1 MFKVQS
7 ATADRFSIK
16 NKEGKMSAVTTSRSM
31 TTDLATRDRFD
42 LTKTYTNFLPDPD
55 KILIENEYDYE
66 IYRDLLLDP
75 HLMATIQQRK
85 MQVMQLEYEVQSS
98 EAQSVKRIAQGKIQ
112 KELEELFE
120 EIDFNDLISEIMDAI
135 FFGYSVV
142 ELTWKKDGKLLR
154 PDKIV
159 GKPQEWFIFDKYN
172 ELRLRKYKHGFYLFE
187 EGEKLPPYKFVLTQ
201 HKPTFTNPYG
211 EKILSRCYWPVTL
224 KKGGIEYWQL
234 MMERYG
240 MPYLMGRYPNTFTA
254 TQKTEF
260 LDQLKQMVVDNITIF
275 DEALGI
281 ELKESP
287 QFDIG
292 QLYENLVKFHNRE
305 VSKAVLTVTL
315 TTEIEKTG
323 SYKAGEVHKEMLQFL
338 GESDRKLVES
348 SLNKIIDYYCELNYG
363 NIERPKIK
371 LLDKEKVIDE
381 SAERDKALTEMGV
394 KFTKEYFMKRYKLA
408 ESDFTINV

>member
-1 MFKVQS
+1 M
-7 ATADRFSIK
+7 AAI
-16 NKEGKMSAVTTSRSM
+16 TSRSI
-31 TTDLATRDRFD
+31 TSDIATRDRFA
-42 LTKTYTNFLPDPD
+42 TAPHYNNFLPDPD

-66 IYRDLLLDP
+66 IYRDLLMDP

-85 MQVMQLEYEVQSS
+85 MQVMQLEYEIEQSA
-98 EAQSVKRIAQGKIQ
+98 EGKGQSVIT
-112 KELEELFE
+112 KELENVFE
-120 EIDFNDLISEIMDAI
+120 NLDLNYIISEIMDAI
-135 FFGYSVV
+135 FFGYSVI
-142 ELTWKKDGKLLR
+142 ELTWMKDGKKLL
-154 PDKIV
+154 PDKIL

-172 ELRLRKYKHGFYLFE
+172 ELRLRKYKHGFYLYE

-240 MPYLMGRYPNTFTA
+240 MPYLIGRYPNTFTA

-292 QLYENLVKFHNRE
+292 QLYENLVKYHNRE
-305 VSKAVLTVTL
+305 ISKAVLTVTL

-363 NIERPKIK
+363 NIDRPKIK
-371 LLDKEKVIDE
+371 LLDKEKVIEE
-381 SAERDKALTEMGV
+381 SVDRDKVLSDMGV
-394 KFTKEYFMKRYKLA
+394 KFSKEYFMKRYKLA
-408 ESDFTINV
+408 ENDFSLNV

>member
-1 MFKVQS
+1 MG
-7 ATADRFSIK
+7 ATIS
-16 NKEGKMSAVTTSRSM
+16 SRAM
-31 TTDLATRDRFD
+31 TIDLATRDRFD

-55 KILIENEYDYE
+55 KILIQNEYDYE

-75 HLMATIQQRK
+75 HLMAAIQQRK
-85 MQVMQLEYEVQSS
+85 MQVVQLEYEVQSS
-98 EAQSVKRIAQGKIQ
+98 EAQSGKGKVQSDKRIAQDKLK
-112 KELEELFE
+112 KELEKIFT
-120 EIDFNDLISEIMDAI
+120 EIDFNELVSEIMDAI

-142 ELTWKKDGKLLR
+142 ELTWKKDGKLLV
-154 PDKIV
+154 PDKIT
-159 GKPQEWFIFDKYN
+159 GKPQEWFIFDKKN

-224 KKGGIEYWQL
+224 KKGGVEYWQL

-240 MPYLMGRYPNTFTA
+240 MPYLIGRYPNTFSSI
-254 TQKTEF
+254 QKTEF

-287 QFDIG
+287 QFDVG
-292 QLYENLVKFHNRE
+292 QLYENLVRFHNKE
-305 VSKAVLTVTL
+305 ISKAVLTVTL
-315 TTEIEKTG
+315 TTEIEGVG
-323 SYKAGEVHKEMLQFL
+323 SYKASEIHKEMLQFL

-363 NIERPKIK
+363 EVERPKIK
-371 LLDKEKVIDE
+371 LIDKEKVIEE
-381 SAERDKALTEMGV
+381 SADRDKVLTDMGV
-394 KFTKEYFMKRYKLA
+394 KFSKEYFMKRYKL
-408 ESDFTINV
+408 SKNDFSLNV

>member
-1 MFKVQS
+1 M
-7 ATADRFSIK
+7 AAI
-16 NKEGKMSAVTTSRSM
+16 TSKKTM
-31 TTDLATRDRFD
+31 TSDLATRDRFD

-98 EAQSVKRIAQGKIQ
+98 EAQSGKRIEQGKLQ
-112 KELEELFE
+112 KELEQVFE
-120 EIDFNDLISEIMDAI
+120 SFDMNDLISEIMDAI

-142 ELTWKKDGKLLR
+142 ELTWKKDGKLLI

-172 ELRLRKYKHGFYLFE
+172 ELRLRKYKHGFYLYE

-240 MPYLMGRYPNTFTA
+240 MPYLIGRYPNTFTA

-292 QLYENLVKFHNRE
+292 QLYENLVKYHNRE
-305 VSKAVLTVTL
+305 ISKAVLTVTL

-371 LLDKEKVIDE
+371 LLDKEKVIEE
-381 SAERDKALTEMGV
+381 SVDRDKVLSDMGV
-394 KFTKEYFMKRYKLA
+394 KFSKEYFIKRYKLA
-408 ESDFTINV
+408 EGDFNLID

>member
-1 MFKVQS
+1 MS
-7 ATADRFSIK
+7 TLATSKSI
-16 NKEGKMSAVTTSRSM
+16 TS
-31 TTDLATRDRFD
+31 DIATRDRFS
-42 LTKTYTNFLPDPD
+42 TAPQAYNFLPDPD
-55 KILIENEYDYE
+55 KILIENDYDYE

-85 MQVMQLEYEVQSS
+85 MQVMQLEWEVQ
-98 EAQSVKRIAQGKIQ
+98 AQGKLQ
-112 KELEELFE
+112 KELEQVFE
-120 EIDFNDLISEIMDAI
+120 DIDFNDLVSEIMDAI

-142 ELTWKKDGKLLR
+142 ELTWKKDGKILR
-154 PDKIV
+154 PDKIT

-172 ELRLRKYKHGFYLFE
+172 ELRLRKYKHGFYLYE
-187 EGEKLPPYKFVLTQ
+187 EGEKLPPYKFILTQ

-224 KKGGIEYWQL
+224 KKGGVEYWQL

-240 MPYLMGRYPNTFTA
+240 MPYLIGRYPNTFTA

-260 LDQLKQMVVDNITIF
+260 LDQLKKMVVDNITIF

-315 TTEIEKTG
+315 TTEVEKTG
-323 SYKAGEVHKEMLQFL
+323 SYKAAEIHKEMLQFL
-338 GESDRKLVES
+338 GETDRILVES

-363 NIERPKIK
+363 SIERPKIK
-371 LLDKEKVIDE
+371 LLDKEKVIEE
-381 SAERDKALTEMGV
+381 SADRDKTLTDMGV
-394 KFTKEYFMKRYKLA
+394 KFSKEYFMKRYKLA
-408 ESDFTINV
+408 ENDFNLE

>member
-1 MFKVQS
+1 M
-7 ATADRFSIK
+7 ATI
-16 NKEGKMSAVTTSRSM
+16 TTSKAI

-42 LTKTYTNFLPDPD
+42 LASTYSNILPDPD
-55 KILIENEYDYE
+55 KILVENEYDYE

-85 MQVMQLEYEVQSS
+85 MQVMQLEWEIESESKIKSEIEEV
-98 EAQSVKRIAQGKIQ
+98 
-112 KELEELFE
+112 FE
-120 EIDFNDLISEIMDAI
+120 GLDFNDLVSQIMDAI

-142 ELTWKKDGKLLR
+142 ELTWKKDGKFLR
-154 PDKIV
+154 PDKIT
-159 GKPQEWFIFDKYN
+159 GKPQEWFIFDRYN

-187 EGEKLPPYKFVLTQ
+187 EGEKLPPYKFILTQ

-240 MPYLMGRYPNTFTA
+240 MPYLIGRYPNTFTA
-254 TQKTEF
+254 LQKTEF
-260 LDQLKQMVVDNITIF
+260 LEQLKQMVVDNITIF

-323 SYKAGEVHKEMLQFL
+323 SYKAGEVHKEMLEFL

-371 LLDKEKVIDE
+371 LLDKEKVIEE
-381 SAERDKALTEMGV
+381 SVDRDKVLSDMGV
-394 KFTKEYFMKRYKLA
+394 KFSKEYFMKRYKLA
-408 ESDFTINV
+408 EGDFSLQ

>member
-1 MFKVQS
+1 M
-7 ATADRFSIK
+7 AAI
-16 NKEGKMSAVTTSRSM
+16 TSRAM
-31 TTDLATRDRFD
+31 TSDLATRDRFD
-42 LTKTYTNFLPDPD
+42 VASQYYNFLPDPD

-85 MQVMQLEYEVQSS
+85 MQVMQLEYEIEQS
-98 EAQSVKRIAQGKIQ
+98 AQGKGHSGLNNEIE
-112 KELEELFE
+112 KVFDEL
-120 EIDFNDLISEIMDAI
+120 DFNDLVSEIMDAI
-135 FFGYSVV
+135 FFGYSVI
-142 ELTWKKDGKLLR
+142 ELTWRKDGKKLL
-154 PDKIV
+154 PDKAL
-159 GKPQEWFIFDKYN
+159 GKPQEWFIFDKNN

-187 EGEKLPPYKFVLTQ
+187 DGEKLPPYKFVLTQ

-224 KKGGIEYWQL
+224 KKGGVEYWQL

-240 MPYLMGRYPNTFTA
+240 MPYLIGRYPNTFTA

-338 GESDRKLVES
+338 GEGDKKLVES

-371 LLDKEKVIDE
+371 LLDKEKVIEE
-381 SAERDKALTEMGV
+381 SVDRDKTLSDMVV
-394 KFTKEYFMKRYKLA
+394 KFTKEYLMKRYKLM
-408 ESDFTINV
+408 EGDFEIFK

>member
-1 MFKVQS
+1 M
-7 ATADRFSIK
+7 AAI
-16 NKEGKMSAVTTSRSM
+16 TSTKTM
-31 TTDLATRDRFD
+31 TSDLATRDRFD
-42 LTKTYTNFLPDPD
+42 LTTTYTNFLPDPD

-85 MQVMQLEYEVQSS
+85 MQVMQLEYEVQSI
-98 EAQSVKRIAQGKIQ
+98 EAQSGKRIAQGKLQ
-112 KELEELFE
+112 KELEEVFE
-120 EIDFNDLISEIMDAI
+120 DIDLNYLVSEIMDAI

-142 ELTWKKDGKLLR
+142 ELTWKKEGKILR
-154 PDKIV
+154 PVKAL
-159 GKPQEWFIFDKYN
+159 GKPQEWFIFDKHN

-187 EGEKLPPYKFVLTQ
+187 DGEKLPPYKFVLTQ

-240 MPYLMGRYPNTFTA
+240 MPYLIGRYPNTFTA

-260 LDQLKQMVVDNITIF
+260 LEQLKQMVVDNITIF

-371 LLDKEKVIDE
+371 LLDKEKVIEE
-381 SAERDKALTEMGV
+381 SVDRDKVLSDMGV
-394 KFTKEYFMKRYKLA
+394 KFSKEYFMKRYKLA
-408 ESDFTINV
+408 ESDFTIND

>member
-1 MFKVQS
+1 M
-7 ATADRFSIK
+7 AAI
-16 NKEGKMSAVTTSRSM
+16 TSKAM
-31 TTDLATRDRFD
+31 TSDLATRDRFD

-85 MQVMQLEYEVQSS
+85 MQVMQLEYELQQSAEGDANS
-98 EAQSVKRIAQGKIQ
+98 KLQ
-112 KELEELFE
+112 KELEQVFE
-120 EIDFNDLISEIMDAI
+120 SFDMNDLISEIMDAI

-142 ELTWKKDGKLLR
+142 ELTWKKDGKILR
-154 PDKIV
+154 PDKIT
-159 GKPQEWFIFDKYN
+159 GKPQEWFIFDKFN
-172 ELRLRKYKHGFYLFE
+172 ELRLRKYNHGFYLYE

-240 MPYLMGRYPNTFTA
+240 MPYLIGRYPNTFTA

-292 QLYENLVKFHNRE
+292 QLYENLVKYHNRE
-305 VSKAVLTVTL
+305 ISKAVLTVTL

-371 LLDKEKVIDE
+371 LLDKEKVIEE
-381 SAERDKALTEMGV
+381 SVDRDKVLSDMGV
-394 KFTKEYFMKRYKLA
+394 KFSKEYFIKRYKLA
-408 ESDFTINV
+408 EGDFNL

>member
-1 MFKVQS
+1 M
-7 ATADRFSIK
+7 SIELT
-16 NKEGKMSAVTTSRSM
+16 NKTITTN
-31 TTDLATRDRFD
+31 LATRDRFD
-42 LTKTYTNFLPDPD
+42 IVALQNNILPDPD

-85 MQVMQLEYEVQSS
+85 MQVMQLEYEIQQGVEGKGQSG
-98 EAQSVKRIAQGKIQ
+98 KRIAQVNLQ
-112 KELEELFE
+112 KELEQVFA
-120 EIDFNDLISEIMDAI
+120 EIDFNDLVSQIMDAI

-142 ELTWKKDGKLLR
+142 ELTWKKENKIIR
-154 PDKIV
+154 PDKIT
-159 GKPQEWFIFDKYN
+159 GKPQEWFIFDKNN
-172 ELRLRKYKHGFYLFE
+172 ELRLRNYKHGFYLFE
-187 EGEKLPPYKFVLTQ
+187 EGEKLPPYKFILTQ

-224 KKGGIEYWQL
+224 KKGGVEYWQL

-240 MPYLMGRYPNTFTA
+240 MPYLIGRYPNTFNA
-254 TQKTEF
+254 TQKNEF
-260 LDQLKQMVVDNITIF
+260 LEQLKQMVVDNITIF

-281 ELKESP
+281 EVKESP
-287 QFDIG
+287 KFDIG

-305 VSKAVLTVTL
+305 ISKAVLTVTL

-323 SYKAGEVHKEMLQFL
+323 SYNAGEVHKEMLQFL

-363 NIERPKIK
+363 SIERPKIK
-371 LLDKEKVIDE
+371 LLDKEKVIEE
-381 SAERDKALTEMGV
+381 SVDRDKVLSDMGV
-394 KFTKEYFMKRYKLA
+394 KFSKEYFMKRYKLA
-408 ESDFTINV
+408 EGDFSLQ

>member
-1 MFKVQS
+1 
-7 ATADRFSIK
+7 
-16 NKEGKMSAVTTSRSM
+16 
-31 TTDLATRDRFD
+31 
-42 LTKTYTNFLPDPD
+42 
-55 KILIENEYDYE
+55 
-66 IYRDLLLDP
+66 
-75 HLMATIQQRK
+75 MATIQQRK
-85 MQVMQLEYEVQSS
+85 MQVMQLEWEIQQSNPS
-98 EAQSVKRIAQGKIQ
+98 HFDSAQCDTQRVT
-112 KELEELFE
+112 KELEQVFE
-120 EIDFNDLISEIMDAI
+120 GMDFNDLVSQIMDAI

-142 ELTWKKDGKLLR
+142 ELTWKKDGKFLR
-154 PDKIV
+154 PDKIT
-159 GKPQEWFIFDKYN
+159 GKPQEWFIFDRYN

-187 EGEKLPPYKFVLTQ
+187 EGEKLPPYKFILTQ

-240 MPYLMGRYPNTFTA
+240 MPYLIGRYPNTFTA
-254 TQKTEF
+254 LQKTEF
-260 LDQLKQMVVDNITIF
+260 LEQLKQMVVDNITIF

-323 SYKAGEVHKEMLQFL
+323 SYKAGEVHKEMLEFL

-371 LLDKEKVIDE
+371 LLDKEKVIEE
-381 SAERDKALTEMGV
+381 SVDRDKVLSDMGV
-394 KFTKEYFMKRYKLA
+394 KFSKEYFMKRYKLA
-408 ESDFTINV
+408 EGDFSLQ